1 MAMGLVGRKVGM
13 TRIFTDDGE
22 SISVT
27 VIEVIRSQ
35 VSQIKTMERDGYR
48 AAQVA
53 VTIDERYYSRVTKP
67 LRGHFAKGGV
77 EPGKKLY
84 EFRLRDGEGEDIRVS
99 ESLNVGFEAGQK
111 VDVTGTTKGR
121 GFAGVIKR
129 HHFGGGSASHGNSL
143 SHRAPGSI
151 GQCQT
156 PGRVFKGKKMAGH
169 MGNVRRTVQNLELV
183 RMDQDRQFLL
193 IKGAVP
199 GSMGSDVIVKL
210 ANKAKLKAAAK

>member
-1 MAMGLVGRKVGM
+1 MAMGLIGRKVGM
-13 TRIFTDDGE
+13 TRIFTNDGE
-22 SISVT
+22 SIPVT
-27 VIEVIRSQ
+27 VIKVVRNQ

-53 VTIDERYYSRVTKP
+53 VVIDEMRCSRVTKP

-77 EPGKKLY
+77 ELGKKLY
-84 EFRLRDGEGEDIRVS
+84 EFRLGDREGEDIRVS
-99 ESLNVGFEAGQK
+99 ESLNAGFFEIGQK

-129 HHFGGGSASHGNSL
+129 YHFGGGGASHGNSL

-183 RMDQDRQFLL
+183 RVDQDRQFLL

-199 GSMGSDVIVKL
+199 GSIGSDVIVKL
-210 ANKAKLKAAAK
+210 ANKAIKAAAK